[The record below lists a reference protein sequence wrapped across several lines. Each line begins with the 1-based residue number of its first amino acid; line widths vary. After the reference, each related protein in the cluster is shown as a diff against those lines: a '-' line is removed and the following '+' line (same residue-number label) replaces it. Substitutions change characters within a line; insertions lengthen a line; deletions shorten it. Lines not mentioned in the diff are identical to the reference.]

1 MRGEWRDVEIDA
13 ICPKSGRQL
22 RIRLPCVHHHPVP
35 DPALVSHVVA
45 TTSLTEGEAARVID
59 DVIAFHASTVEDV
72 VRLRHASLKTYGARN
87 PEIFAQIAEELGSR
101 VFSAPEL
108 TERQLRRIVY
118 G

>member
-1 MRGEWRDVEIDA
+1 M
-13 ICPKSGRQL
+13 
-22 RIRLPCVHHHPVP
+22 P

-101 VFSAPEL
+101 VFAAPEL